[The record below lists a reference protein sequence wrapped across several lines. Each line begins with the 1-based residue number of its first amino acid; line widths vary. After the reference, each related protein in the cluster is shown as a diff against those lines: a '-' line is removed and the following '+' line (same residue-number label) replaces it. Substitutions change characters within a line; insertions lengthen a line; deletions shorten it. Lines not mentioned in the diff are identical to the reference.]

1 MRGGNI
7 SFSCCDACLTKRQPG
22 LSSFFSEEILN
33 AVGLENLKK
42 EEKDGTKDPPFVRKG
57 KEEELFKRKETRNS
71 AWPFSRDKL
80 ARQWTRVF

>member
-42 EEKDGTKDPPFVRKG
+42 EEKDGTKDPPFVRKN
-57 KEEELFKRKETRNS
+57 KRNCLR
-71 AWPFSRDKL
+71 
-80 ARQWTRVF
+80 